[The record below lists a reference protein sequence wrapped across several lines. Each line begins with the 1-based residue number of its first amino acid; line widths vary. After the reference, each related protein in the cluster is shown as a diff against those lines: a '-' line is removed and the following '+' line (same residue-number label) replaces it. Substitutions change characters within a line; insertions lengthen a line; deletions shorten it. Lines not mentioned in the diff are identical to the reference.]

1 MNHLI
6 EKISQIL
13 KDKKI
18 LSQVTV
24 GAMQSNN
31 IESGTDFYRFI
42 GEFSNGKANGLFKL
56 FNEVNFIIEAY
67 IYINGK
73 KIITINYESSSI
85 INWSQGENE
94 NTKKKPRV
102 TIMDENLSEPKFKKL
117 IAEISLDDIENFSG
131 S

>member
-1 MNHLI
+1 MKLI
-6 EKISQIL
+6 LLQKH
-13 KDKKI
+13 
-18 LSQVTV
+18 
-24 GAMQSNN
+24 
-31 IESGTDFYRFI
+31 
-42 GEFSNGKANGLFKL
+42 
-56 FNEVNFIIEAY
+56 

-117 IAEISLDDIENFSG
+117 IAEINLADLENFSG